1 MSLMGIDVGTT
12 GCKVVAFDEAGAILA
27 LVTMNSVDVKPLT
40 LVPLVYNGQFMMRPG
55 PMFAILTLITL
66 PVILVYYLMQ
76 RFMVSGLT
84 ARAVR
89 G

>member
-1 MSLMGIDVGTT
+1 
-12 GCKVVAFDEAGAILA
+12 
-27 LVTMNSVDVKPLT
+27 
-40 LVPLVYNGQFMMRPG
+40 MMRPG

-66 PVILVYYLMQ
+66 PVIVVYYLMQ

-84 ARAVR
+84 AGAVR

>member
-1 MSLMGIDVGTT
+1 
-12 GCKVVAFDEAGAILA
+12 
-27 LVTMNSVDVKPLT
+27 
-40 LVPLVYNGQFMMRPG
+40 PG

-66 PVILVYYLMQ
+66 PVIVVYYMMQ

-84 ARAVR
+84 AGAVR